1 MVESLNPETLEL
13 NSLVDPLLTLCREAG
28 NRICQHYHS
37 AESPEVIS
45 KSDDTPLTRA
55 DLESHAILSEGLR
68 RIAPDLP
75 ILSEESSPDELS
87 GRRNWPAFWL
97 VDPLDGTKEFLGRTG
112 EFTINIALVR
122 GARPVLGVIYQP
134 ISEAAFVGVPGEGA
148 WRIQG
153 TCVEAR
159 QPLACRPL
167 VAGRPLLVLA
177 SRRHRG
183 RRLGECLDWLEAE
196 WGALE
201 RRNSGSALKF
211 CDMAAGEGDFY
222 PRFSLCSEWDVAA
235 GDALV
240 SAAGGAVLGLDG
252 RPLQYNQRDTLLS
265 ENFLAVA
272 DPAHPLWS
280 KLLQELPT

>member
-122 GARPVLGVIYQP
+122 GARPVLGVIYRP

-183 RRLGECLDWLEAE
+183 RRLGECLDWLEAG